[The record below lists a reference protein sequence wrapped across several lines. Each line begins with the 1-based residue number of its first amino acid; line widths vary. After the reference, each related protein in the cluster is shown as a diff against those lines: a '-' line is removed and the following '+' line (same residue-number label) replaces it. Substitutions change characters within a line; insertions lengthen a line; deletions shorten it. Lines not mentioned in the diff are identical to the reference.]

1 MRPVT
6 RKEIARHTA
15 DAFDYPPATSSDLIE
30 AAAASGARPEV
41 IAVLRRLPGGTYSH
55 LREVWGDL
63 PGIPVDL

>member
-1 MRPVT
+1 VRPVT

-41 IAVLRRLPGGTYSH
+41 IAVLRRLPGGAYSQ
-55 LREVWGDL
+55 LREVWDDL
-63 PGIPVDL
+63 PGIPVEA

>member
-41 IAVLRRLPGGTYSH
+41 VAVLRHLPGSAYSH
-55 LREVWGDL
+55 LREVWADL
-63 PGIPVDL
+63 PGVPLDV